1 MSTIRNVGFGQGEV
15 FLNKTR
21 TNPVLNPLPAKVHS
35 LQPGA
40 FVFCDRASGAARF
53 EIEAAPEGTLPVERA
68 ASLLAMHC
76 LVRGQTPSDYT
87 VLVVPRASLLDSVGR
102 RAQELLDAGRAIG
115 SEVRLS
121 PRERE
126 VLECV
131 LRNLSNKE
139 IGARLNVSERTV
151 KYHVSALLAKFN
163 VRDRVSLM
171 REATSGLRTSPFSS
185 SVDTLFGFPV
195 SAQSEAAETTPE
207 AVPAGERVLRMPA
220 NARVG

>member
-1 MSTIRNVGFGQGEV
+1 M
-15 FLNKTR
+15 
-21 TNPVLNPLPAKVHS
+21 
-35 LQPGA
+35 
-40 FVFCDRASGAARF
+40 
-53 EIEAAPEGTLPVERA
+53 PVERA

-76 LVRGQTPSDYT
+76 LVRGQAPSDYT
-87 VLVVPRASLLDSVGR
+87 VLVVPRMSLLDPVGQ

-115 SEVRLS
+115 TEVRLS

-139 IGARLNVSERTV
+139 IGARLNVAERTV

-171 REATSGLRTSPFSS
+171 REATSVLRTPATGTAM
-185 SVDTLFGFPV
+185 DAIFGFAGPV
-195 SAQSEAAETTPE
+195 EPASVEPAPEAASTT
-207 AVPAGERVLRMPA
+207 ERVLRMPGS
-220 NARVG
+220 ARVG

>member
-1 MSTIRNVGFGQGEV
+1 
-15 FLNKTR
+15 
-21 TNPVLNPLPAKVHS
+21 
-35 LQPGA
+35 
-40 FVFCDRASGAARF
+40 
-53 EIEAAPEGTLPVERA
+53 
-68 ASLLAMHC
+68 
-76 LVRGQTPSDYT
+76 
-87 VLVVPRASLLDSVGR
+87 SLLDSVGR

-115 SEVRLS
+115 SEVHLS

-171 REATSGLRTSPFSS
+171 REATSCLRSSPFTS
-185 SVDTLFGFPV
+185 SVDTLFGFPLPSQPKV
-195 SAQSEAAETTPE
+195 AESAPEAAS
-207 AVPAGERVLRMPA
+207 AGERVLRMPG

>member
-1 MSTIRNVGFGQGEV
+1 LGFGRREV
-15 FLNKTR
+15 VLNKTR
-21 TNPVLNPLPAKVHS
+21 TNPVRNPIPAKAHS

-53 EIEAAPEGTLPVERA
+53 EVEAAPEGTLPIEQA

-76 LVRGQTPSDYT
+76 LVRGQAPSDYV

-126 VLECV
+126 VLEWL

-139 IGARLNVSERTV
+139 IGARLNLSERTV

-171 REATSGLRTSPFSS
+171 REATSGMGPSPLAAPAGALFGFSVPAQPKTVEAAREGS
-185 SVDTLFGFPV
+185 SVD
-195 SAQSEAAETTPE
+195 
-207 AVPAGERVLRMPA
+207 ERVLRMPG
-220 NARVG
+220 NARIG

>member
-1 MSTIRNVGFGQGEV
+1 M
-15 FLNKTR
+15 
-21 TNPVLNPLPAKVHS
+21 
-35 LQPGA
+35 
-40 FVFCDRASGAARF
+40 
-53 EIEAAPEGTLPVERA
+53 
-68 ASLLAMHC
+68 
-76 LVRGQTPSDYT
+76 
-87 VLVVPRASLLDSVGR
+87 
-102 RAQELLDAGRAIG
+102 
-115 SEVRLS
+115 S

-195 SAQSEAAETTPE
+195 PTQSEAAETKPE
-207 AVPAGERVLRMPA
+207 AASADERVLRMPG
-220 NARVG
+220 NACVS

>member
-1 MSTIRNVGFGQGEV
+1 
-15 FLNKTR
+15 
-21 TNPVLNPLPAKVHS
+21 
-35 LQPGA
+35 
-40 FVFCDRASGAARF
+40 
-53 EIEAAPEGTLPVERA
+53 LPVERA

-76 LVRGQTPSDYT
+76 LVRGQAPSDYT
-87 VLVVPRASLLDSVGR
+87 VLVVPRASLLDPVGR

-126 VLECV
+126 VLEGV

-139 IGARLNVSERTV
+139 IGARLNVSERTI
-151 KYHVSALLAKFN
+151 KYHVSALLAKFR

-171 REATSGLRTSPFSS
+171 REATSGLRTL
-185 SVDTLFGFPV
+185 TLGTSEEPT
-195 SAQSEAAETTPE
+195 AAEAAPE
-207 AVPAGERVLRMPA
+207 AASADERVLRMPG

>member
-1 MSTIRNVGFGQGEV
+1 MPI
-15 FLNKTR
+15 
-21 TNPVLNPLPAKVHS
+21 
-35 LQPGA
+35 
-40 FVFCDRASGAARF
+40 
-53 EIEAAPEGTLPVERA
+53 ERA

-76 LVRGQTPSDYT
+76 LVRGQTPTDYT

-171 REATSGLRTSPFSS
+171 REATSGLRTSSAPSS

-195 SAQSEAAETTPE
+195 SAQPATVETTSEAPS
-207 AVPAGERVLRMPA
+207 AGERVLRMPG
-220 NARVG
+220 NARIS

>member
-1 MSTIRNVGFGQGEV
+1 LGIWTREV
-15 FLNKTR
+15 VLNKTR
-21 TNPVLNPLPAKVHS
+21 TKSVLKPIPAKAHS
-35 LQPGA
+35 LEPGA

-53 EIEAAPEGTLPVERA
+53 EVEAAPEGTLPVERA

-102 RAQELLDAGRAIG
+102 RAQELLDAGRVIG

-171 REATSGLRTSPFSS
+171 REATSGLRASPLST
-185 SVDTLFGFPV
+185 SVDTLFGFAVPTQ
-195 SAQSEAAETTPE
+195 SAAAEAESEAVA
-207 AVPAGERVLRMPA
+207 ASERVLRMPG

>member
-1 MSTIRNVGFGQGEV
+1 
-15 FLNKTR
+15 
-21 TNPVLNPLPAKVHS
+21 
-35 LQPGA
+35 
-40 FVFCDRASGAARF
+40 
-53 EIEAAPEGTLPVERA
+53 
-68 ASLLAMHC
+68 
-76 LVRGQTPSDYT
+76 
-87 VLVVPRASLLDSVGR
+87 
-102 RAQELLDAGRAIG
+102 LLDAGRAIG

-126 VLECV
+126 VLEWL

-171 REATSGLRTSPFSS
+171 REATSGLRTSPVAA

-195 SAQSEAAETTPE
+195 PAQPTAAETKPE
-207 AVPAGERVLRMPA
+207 GTSVDERVLRMPA
-220 NARVG
+220 NAHIS

>member
-1 MSTIRNVGFGQGEV
+1 MSTIRSVGFGQGEV
-15 FLNKTR
+15 FLNKAR
-21 TNPVLNPLPAKVHS
+21 SNPVLDPIPAKVHS

-53 EIEAAPEGTLPVERA
+53 EVEAAPEGTLPVERA

-76 LVRGQTPSDYT
+76 LVRGQAPADYT
-87 VLVVPRASLLDSVGR
+87 VLVVPRSSLLDSVGR

-171 REATSGLRTSPFSS
+171 REATSGLRSSPAGPP
-185 SVDTLFGFPV
+185 VDTLFGFPV
-195 SAQSEAAETTPE
+195 SAQETAAELASDIPS
-207 AVPAGERVLRMPA
+207 VSERVLRMPA
-220 NARVG
+220 SARVG